1 MILRSSAVVKSV
13 FRSSGIS
20 GIPLLRSPR
29 PICPLILARSAGN
42 SAQAPDETSVDTSTG
57 FSHKEEVQGI
67 SGNRL
72 EMQQASLRVEQ
83 RIKEHQAQV
92 ASGEIVPPDP
102 SILPPLKVVEDSV
115 AEDSGPK
122 DVVIRSRTTTG
133 QVLYPAT
140 PEDIEILSQ
149 SKRLYPRPLEV
160 EGSVIIRLVRLS
172 DPVTSPVA
180 RVVRNSQ
187 FGIRGNEKWQ
197 LLGVGIVSGGILYT
211 LGVWQLKRMQWKRDL
226 VELRRSRLAM
236 PRVKVAGSPF
246 PWHDCVPDYEY
257 RVVELRGVFDHRNE
271 MKVGPRPGTD
281 DSGETTPGYLMVT
294 PLYLEDGSTV
304 LVNRGHCPGQ
314 FTDPSLRPE
323 PTMYVRVR
331 GVLEAGEIPNFVAS
345 YARLKN
351 RPSDNRFLYLI
362 AKDLAENSG
371 ARNLSE
377 CGEALVTA
385 HDILYEDDAA
395 AGLRRKLPFTMRHK
409 EDYLLFWADEHTH
422 FNYACQWFGMGTL
435 IFSMTLYKFIE
446 VSRWRF

>member
-1 MILRSSAVVKSV
+1 MLRSSAAVLESIVRCSKAPALP
-13 FRSSGIS
+13 I
-20 GIPLLRSPR
+20 LRSPQPVR
-29 PICPLILARSAGN
+29 PLILVRCSSSAKQTSDEN
-42 SAQAPDETSVDTSTG
+42 SVENPAG
-57 FSHKEEVQGI
+57 FSHKEIKGTI
-67 SGNRL
+67 GNRL
-72 EMQQASLRVEQ
+72 EESAASRRVEQ
-83 RIKEHQAQV
+83 RIKEHKAQL

-102 SILPPLKVVEDSV
+102 TVLPPLKVVDDSV
-115 AEDSGPK
+115 VEDSGPK

-160 EGSVIIRLVRLS
+160 EGSVIVRLVRLS

-180 RVVRNSQ
+180 RVVRNAQ

-197 LLGVGIVSGGILYT
+197 LLGIGLVSASILYT
-211 LGVWQLKRMQWKRDL
+211 LGVWQLQRMKWKRDL

-246 PWHDCVPDYEY
+246 PWHDCVEDYEY
-257 RVVELRGVFDHRNE
+257 RIIELRGVFDHRNE

-281 DSGETTPGYLMVT
+281 DSGETNPGYLMVT

-314 FTDPSLRPE
+314 FSDRSLRPE
-323 PTMYVRVR
+323 ATTWVRVR

-371 ARNLSE
+371 ARNLTE

-385 HDILYEDDAA
+385 HDVLYEDDAA
-395 AGLRRKLPFTMRHK
+395 SGIRRKLPFTMRHK

-435 IFSMTLYKFIE
+435 IFSMALYKFIE